1 MCLMSLTL
9 IARLGSRRDLGK
21 ENIIITMAAVSC
33 SGDKC
38 CIYADGPMFEVI
50 SIGLGR
56 HRTNIRDLALP
67 DV

>member
-38 CIYADGPMFEVI
+38 VFTLTVRCM
-50 SIGLGR
+50 R
-56 HRTNIRDLALP
+56 
-67 DV
+67 